1 MIARILA
8 AYPPKEQAVCI
19 TALAHPI
26 FYVYD
31 PLSLDETGAA
41 ARLPCTYRLG
51 AEKQDQE
58 LTVQNTTEQPIHLVA
73 IDCCLF
79 ASNDPSRCDCALV
92 QGETIHFVEFKH
104 GKYARRTER
113 IKDCIRQLA
122 NSINDFYSA
131 GILPARHTVLAIA
144 CVGFTE
150 ELPPRNASLE
160 ALAARLN
167 LLVAADVVVEL
178 RVTDTT
184 LFGSPEMEEEVLNS

>member
-19 TALAHPI
+19 TALAEPVFH
-26 FYVYD
+26 VSD

-41 ARLPCTYRLG
+41 ERLPCTYRLG
-51 AEKQDQE
+51 AEKADQE
-58 LTVQNTTEQPIHLVA
+58 LTVHNGAGQPVHLVA

-79 ASNDPSRCDCALV
+79 ASDDPSRCDCALV
-92 QGETIHFVEFKH
+92 QGETIHFIEFKH
-104 GKYARRTER
+104 GNYRRRTER
-113 IKDCIRQLA
+113 IQDCIRQLA
-122 NSINDFYSA
+122 NSINDFYNA
-131 GILPARHTVLAIA
+131 GVLPPRHTVLAIA

-160 ALAARLN
+160 ALQARIN
-167 LLVAADVVVEL
+167 LRVPADVVVEL

-184 LFGSPEMEEEVLNS
+184 HFGLSAVAEVG